1 MHATSMRTTALA
13 LLAAATF
20 ALTGCA
26 SNTEPSET
34 PEDTEE
40 SAPAVEVETDAVQP
54 RLGTSLTSSGIIC
67 PGGTYPQY
75 FWGKWYCV
83 W

>member
-26 SNTEPSET
+26 SSTEPAEA
-34 PEDTEE
+34 PEDAEE
-40 SAPAVEVETDAVQP
+40 SAPAVEVETDTVEP
-54 RLGTSLTSSGIIC
+54 RLGTALTSSGIIC
-67 PGGTYPQY
+67 PGGYYPRCFLALCGCY
-75 FWGKWYCV
+75 
-83 W
+83 